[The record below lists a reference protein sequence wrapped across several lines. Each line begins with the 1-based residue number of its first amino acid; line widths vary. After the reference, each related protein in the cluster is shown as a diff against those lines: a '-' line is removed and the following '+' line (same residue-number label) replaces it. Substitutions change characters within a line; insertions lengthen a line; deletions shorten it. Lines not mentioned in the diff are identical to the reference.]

1 MSELNGCLLD
11 ESGVCVC
18 VCESGHSICPDTTDS
33 KLRES
38 EFEGLHW
45 VRLGSVGGSE
55 TGVKS
60 KAGL

>member
-1 MSELNGCLLD
+1 MRVVC
-11 ESGVCVC
+11 VCVC

-55 TGVKS
+55 TGMKS